1 MLHCLHLPLLL
12 LRRAFHRVKGKLGF
26 ADPFQQALRFLLCLS
41 VSVPHVELQ
50 FPVGVASEQ
59 QRADLLAS
67 GDVPDVA
74 AAIEGRGDECLVLL
88 D

>member
-12 LRRAFHRVKGKLGF
+12 LRRAFHRVKGKFRLS
-26 ADPFQQALRFLLCLS
+26 DPFQQALRFLLCLS